1 MSEEVA
7 VLEAPAPELEPTAV
21 IPEPVETT
29 PVETPKT
36 FTQEELDAAIGKRLA
51 REQRKWE
58 REQTQRQS
66 EQQTLTEPATEPNAV
81 LQKAEELVAA
91 REAAK
96 QQSQVLESY
105 HEREEEARGKY
116 DDFEQV
122 AYNPKLT
129 ITGVMAETIQSSD
142 VGPEIAY
149 YLGSNP
155 KDADRISRLPALAQ
169 AKEIGKI
176 EAKLA
181 SDPPVRRTTSAP
193 APISPVTA
201 RTSGSP
207 AYDTTDPRSIK
218 TMSASEWIEADR
230 ARQVKKAQ
238 AQANR

>member
-193 APISPVTA
+193 APISPVTP